1 VDTTVLREDLG
12 FLRRVQALTTKVKE
26 LRRAQA
32 PREPERKVMRRDDD
46 VDMPD
51 ETDQQEPAGTD
62 ESMKETPHQQEVDQD
77 PEQGSAHQLPDEETQ
92 EPSSEHK
99 QEDEEEKQ

>member
-51 ETDQQEPAGTD
+51 ETDQQ
-62 ESMKETPHQQEVDQD
+62 QEVDQD